1 MRVRVLLAAALALV
15 IAGSALA
22 DESFSSS
29 GVYLGLAGV
38 VAIPTDL
45 ESGIDLGTGGLTA
58 RAGYRFLPRFAAE
71 IHYEWLSSFTPSFFF
86 MDEEVEPWVLTAD
99 GRLYLLTSRVQPF
112 LLIGAGL
119 MHAERERT
127 LFFGQPN
134 SSESTEFAARFGAG
148 LDVYIVDGLAA
159 TFDISYLLPTGPL
172 DDLDYLA
179 FALGLQYRF

>member
-1 MRVRVLLAAALALV
+1 MRVRVLLAVALALV

-45 ESGIDLGTGGLTA
+45 ESGIDFATGGFTA
-58 RAGYRFLPRFAAE
+58 RAGYRLLPRFAAE
-71 IHYEWLSSFTPSFFF
+71 LQYEWLDSFEPSFFF
-86 MDEEVEPWVLTAD
+86 SDEDVEPWALTAN
-99 GRLYLLTSRVQPF
+99 GRFYLLTSRVQPF
-112 LLIGAGL
+112 LLLGAGI
-119 MHAERERT
+119 MHAERERM
-127 LFFGQPN
+127 LFGQPS